1 MKAMIVA
8 TLVLVL
14 AAGSGRAER
23 KPLDKIHPARQNSP
37 GDQARCDGRQ
47 SAKSK
52 AA

>member
-23 KPLDKIHPARQNSP
+23 KTARQNSP
-37 GDQARCDGRQ
+37 RDQARCDSHQ
-47 SAKSK
+47 SAKPK